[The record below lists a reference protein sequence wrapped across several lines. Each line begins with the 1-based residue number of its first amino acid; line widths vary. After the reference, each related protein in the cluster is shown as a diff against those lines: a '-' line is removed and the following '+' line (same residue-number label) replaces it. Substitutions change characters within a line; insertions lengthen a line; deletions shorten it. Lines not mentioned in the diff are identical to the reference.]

1 MDSIKRSKSINDNR
15 YYNISDLYNTNSLD
29 FLIYFFSISLIFLLA
44 DNEDLWLFHA
54 NICMAVPPI
63 L

>member
-1 MDSIKRSKSINDNR
+1 MDSIKRFKSINDNR
-15 YYNISDLYNTNSLD
+15 YYNISDLNNTNSLD
-29 FLIYFFSISLIFLLA
+29 FLIYFFSISVIFLLA
-44 DNEDLWLFHA
+44 DNEDLLLFPA